1 MAPFKVSTALLAL
14 LMLMYA
20 SLANGTACNFGCE
33 VHRTFRTI
41 SNASKY
47 FARPFTAFY
56 VATAALQFTQST
68 YTVSESGRFAS
79 IEIARGAGDVG
90 QVTALLDVTEGS
102 AVDGFDFRGL
112 SKEPVHSAHPIICFF
127 LYFSFAKTL
136 NLLSSRFI
144 LPHIQVVL
152 EADQDRVTVRVA
164 IFDNFW
170 SDGSRSANLM
180 LTQPDGA
187 ITTATLLIT
196 DDEEAEVRS
205 MHAAPAGR

>member
-1 MAPFKVSTALLAL
+1 
-14 LMLMYA
+14 MLKH
-20 SLANGTACNFGCE
+20 L
-33 VHRTFRTI
+33 
-41 SNASKY
+41 
-47 FARPFTAFY
+47 
-56 VATAALQFTQST
+56 
-68 YTVSESGRFAS
+68 
-79 IEIARGAGDVG
+79 
-90 QVTALLDVTEGS
+90 
-102 AVDGFDFRGL
+102 
-112 SKEPVHSAHPIICFF
+112 ICY
-127 LYFSFAKTL
+127 L
-136 NLLSSRFI
+136 SRFI

-170 SDGSRSANLM
+170 SDGSRSANLV